1 MSGRVVPDGKAFALD
16 GVPWRLRGVTYGS
29 FVPRLDGEPFPERT
43 QVKKDFLRM
52 ADCGLNTVRTYELP
66 PPDVFDVAE
75 EYGLRM
81 LVGLH
86 HHDWRMEPRP
96 SRDASRRI
104 RASGRQAV
112 AEAVARCNGRDN
124 IVGIAVGNEIP
135 GDIVRVH
142 GIAAVEDTLSSL
154 IALIHDESDLS
165 ATYVN
170 FPTTEFLEPAGQDF
184 VSFNVFLEDPDD
196 LRRYLRHL
204 QVVALDRPL
213 IITELGLPSL
223 VHGEDTQASSLA
235 SQLRVVDETGCAGAT
250 VFSWTDDWGVA
261 GVQVDGWG
269 FGVTDLERRPK
280 PALEVVEAWARRP
293 IVALREEWPKV
304 SVIVCAFNEERTIEE
319 CLASLTGCPYPHL
332 EVILCDD
339 GSTDRTLEI
348 ARGFPFRILELP
360 HGGLS
365 RARNAGLA
373 AATGDIVAY
382 LDADAWCHPDWPF
395 HLVMSFDDEQ
405 VAATGGPN
413 LPVDGAGFVERAVA
427 RSPGG
432 PLEVLITDDRA
443 EHVPGC
449 NMAFR
454 KHELAA
460 IGGFN
465 PEYTSAGDDVDVCWK
480 LLDRGREI
488 AFAHAAQVRHH
499 RRSTVM
505 GYLRQQR
512 GYGKAEKMLAGPHRH
527 RFNRM
532 GQARWAGVIYGG
544 AGILPSLLRPVVYH
558 GHQGAAPF
566 QRVVRRRSEWMN
578 MWASASLPAVLPIA
592 LVGLVAG
599 VTVSTT
605 WYTLVA
611 LAMAATL
618 GYGALVAVASCPDR
632 SEPLPLRMRLTIG
645 ALHVLQPFWRT
656 YGRVRGTRVT
666 QPAGESGGGWFGDRW
681 LLLASMEKEL
691 RGRGCAVR
699 YGRPHDDW
707 DVQVSLGP
715 FVNARVTT
723 AVAWSWVPQ
732 VVVQYRPGLGTA
744 AAAGLV
750 LLGVMV
756 SAAVGWGA
764 LGLAVLV
771 IQVDRWALGKRLGE
785 GLLRAGVDGSSL
797 DDSPLGP
804 ERVEVDG

>member
-1 MSGRVVPDGKAFALD
+1 MSGRVVSDGKAFALD
-16 GVPWRLRGVTYGS
+16 GVLWRLRGVTYGS

-66 PPDVFDVAE
+66 PPDVFDIAE
-75 EYGLRM
+75 DYGLRM

-86 HHDWRMEPRP
+86 YHDWRMEQRP
-96 SRDASRRI
+96 GRDASRRI

-112 AEAVARCNGRDN
+112 AEAVARCSGRDN

-142 GIAAVEDTLSSL
+142 GIASVEDTLSSL
-154 IALIHDESDLS
+154 ITLIHDESDLP

-170 FPTTEFLEPAGQDF
+170 FPTTEFLDPVGQDF

-213 IITELGLPSL
+213 IVTELGLASL
-223 VHGEDTQASSLA
+223 VHGEETQASSLA

-250 VFSWTDDWGVA
+250 VFSWTDEWGVA
-261 GVQVDGWG
+261 GKQVDGWG

-304 SVIVCAFNEERTIEE
+304 SVVVCAFNEEPTIEE
-319 CLASLTGCPYPHL
+319 CLESLVRCTYPHL

-365 RARNAGLA
+365 RARNAGLE

-395 HLVMSFDDEQ
+395 HLVMSFDNEQ

-465 PEYTSAGDDVDVCWK
+465 PEYTAAGDDVDVCWK

-488 AFAHAAQVRHH
+488 GFAHAAQVRHH

-512 GYGKAEKMLAGPHRH
+512 GYGKAEKMLAGPHRY

-544 AGILPSLLRPVVYH
+544 TAILPSLLRPVVYH

-566 QRVVRRRSEWMN
+566 QRVVRRRSEWVN
-578 MWASASLPAVLPIA
+578 MWASASLPAALPLA
-592 LVGLVAG
+592 LLGLVAG
-599 VTVSTT
+599 VTVSTS
-605 WYTLVA
+605 WFTLVG
-611 LAMAATL
+611 LAMLATL

-632 SEPLPLRMRLTIG
+632 AEPHPLRMRLTIG

-656 YGRVRGTRVT
+656 YGRLMGTRVT
-666 QPAGESGGGWFGDRW
+666 KDAGGSDGVWFGDRW
-681 LLLASMEKEL
+681 LLLSGMEKEL
-691 RGRGCAVR
+691 RGVGCGVR
-699 YGRPHDDW
+699 CGKPHDDW
-707 DVQVSLGP
+707 DIQISVAP
-715 FVNARVTT
+715 FVNARLTA
-723 AVAWSWVPQ
+723 AVAWGWVPQ
-732 VVVQYRPGLGTA
+732 VVVQYRPGTGTIV
-744 AAAGLV
+744 AGGIV
-750 LLGVMV
+750 LLAFMV
-756 SAAVGWGA
+756 NATLGWAA
-764 LGLAVLV
+764 LGLTFLAVLV
-771 IQVDRWALGKRLGE
+771 SRWALGKRLGE
-785 GLLRAGVDGSSL
+785 GLLRAGVDGSFM
-797 DDSPLGP
+797 DDRPSGAGS
-804 ERVEVDG
+804 VAVDG